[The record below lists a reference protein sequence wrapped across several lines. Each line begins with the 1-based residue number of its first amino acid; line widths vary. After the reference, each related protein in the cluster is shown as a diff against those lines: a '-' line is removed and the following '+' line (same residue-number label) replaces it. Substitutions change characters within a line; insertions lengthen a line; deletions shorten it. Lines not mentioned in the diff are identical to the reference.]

1 MNRTDINYQTLF
13 TMKPVAMIL
22 CMLTLLAVQSCK
34 DKTKDSQPV
43 MTATAAGPG
52 LITSAEELKALSPD
66 TILQRLKNGNKRF
79 IENNVTARD
88 HSKLVMATATA
99 QFPKSVVLSCLDSRI
114 PVEDVFDKGIGD
126 MFVARNAGNIIND
139 DVLGSMEFAC
149 KVSGAKLIVVM
160 GHSSCGAIKSAVDNV
175 KLGNITSM
183 LAKIRPAIKMSK
195 EFDGEKKSKNNEYT
209 DLVGKNNVLHSMEL
223 VRKKSPVLKA
233 MLEDQEIKI
242 VGAYYDIRTGKVE
255 FFE

>member
-1 MNRTDINYQTLF
+1 
-13 TMKPVAMIL
+13 MKPFAIFIL
-22 CMLTLLAVQSCK
+22 FILTAFVEQSCK
-34 DKTKDSQPV
+34 NKTTAIKPDEPA
-43 MTATAAGPG
+43 TATGPA

-126 MFVARNAGNIIND
+126 MFVARNAGSIINE
-139 DVLGSMEFAC
+139 DVLGSMEYAC
-149 KVSGAKLIVVM
+149 RVSGAKLIVVM
-160 GHSSCGAIKSAVDNV
+160 GHSGCGAIKSAIDNV

-195 EFDGEKKSKNNEYT
+195 EFAGEKKSKNSEYT
-209 DLVGKNNVLHSMEL
+209 DFVGKNNVLHSIEL
-223 VRKKSPVLKA
+223 VKKKSPVLKA

-255 FFE
+255 FLE